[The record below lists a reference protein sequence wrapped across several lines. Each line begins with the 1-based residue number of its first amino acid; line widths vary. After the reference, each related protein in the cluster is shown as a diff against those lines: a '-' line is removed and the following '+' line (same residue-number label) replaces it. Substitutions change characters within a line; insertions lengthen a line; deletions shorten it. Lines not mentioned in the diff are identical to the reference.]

1 MPPEAGPQPRRR
13 VLPVLA
19 GLCLLA
25 ALWSLL
31 GTADRG
37 VWAFEV
43 LPITLVLVVFGVRS
57 RWFRFSDL
65 AYALLAWFFLIQCLG
80 GRYTFAAVPFPRAVM
95 ELLGLERN
103 PVDRIGHF
111 FQGFVPAILLRE
123 WLQRRRGLPAGGTL
137 FWLVTGCC
145 LAFSACYELLEM
157 ACVLIFYPEA
167 GPEWLGTQGDPWDAQ
182 WDMTMAL
189 SGAVLAQL
197 LLGRWH
203 DRSMARVAPVE
214 AQPAVGDRR

>member
-1 MPPEAGPQPRRR
+1 MTDASTPAGPRPWF
-13 VLPVLA
+13 LA
-19 GLCLLA
+19 TLLA
-25 ALWSLL
+25 TCATLAAWSFL
-31 GTADRG
+31 GARDKPT
-37 VWAFEV
+37 WAFEL
-43 LPITLVLVVFGVRS
+43 LPITGVLVVFTIRR

-65 AYALLAWFFLIQCLG
+65 AYGLLAWFFCLQCLG
-80 GRYTFAAVPFPRAVM
+80 GRYTFAEVPFPQVVIDV
-95 ELLGLERN
+95 LGLQRN

-123 WLQRRRGLPAGGTL
+123 WLLRRCGMQRGGTV

-145 LAFSACYELLEM
+145 LGFSASYELLEM
-157 ACVLIFYPEA
+157 AVVLLCYPGS

-189 SGAVLAQL
+189 SGALLAQL

-203 DRSMARVAPVE
+203 DRSMARV
-214 AQPAVGDRR
+214 PATT